1 MGMVALSFGVIAGD
15 RAIFFWDSYSRLQ
28 PQPLIR
34 SNNNSGIHRKAIL
47 PTIVKQNPAPTP
59 SIIFWIQA
67 IAAAASKQRM
77 ILQHAWDVEGFSW
90 FKSTRRVLRV
100 CGVNSNQLVD
110 MKEPE

>member
-1 MGMVALSFGVIAGD
+1 VEE
-15 RAIFFWDSYSRLQ
+15 Q
-28 PQPLIR
+28 CQPLIC
-34 SNNNSGIHRKAIL
+34 SNNNNRIHKEAIL

-59 SIIFWIQA
+59 LIIFWIQA

-77 ILQHAWDVEGFSW
+77 TLQHAWDVEGFSW

-110 MKEPE
+110 TRELE